1 MFLIKKQ
8 GVKAL
13 EKNLQEERIKRKDLE
28 RQVKELSLEIETL
41 KVENLHFKQSAN
53 AYKTKFEKIKA
64 KFDKRMEFNKVLKNI
79 EEELDKTIEECRNGK
94 NQTSKRRRLD

>member
-28 RQVKELSLEIETL
+28 RQVKELSLEMETL
-41 KVENLHFKQSAN
+41 RVENLHFKQSAN
-53 AYKTKFEKIKA
+53 SYKTKYEKTK
-64 KFDKRMEFNKVLKNI
+64 KQLDKQMDFNKVLKEI
-79 EEELDKTIEECRNGK
+79 EKELDETIEECRNGK
-94 NQTSKRRRLD
+94 DKARKGRR